1 MMQLK
6 DKKVLVTGGT
16 EGIGKALV
24 AGLVARGVKQIAVMA
39 RKKKGLD
46 ALGMAFPSTEFIMI
60 MGDVSDLDNIR
71 HGIEKI
77 KSQWGYLDILVNNA
91 GVVSA
96 GLLENIPDEDIVS
109 QIAINLTGPIVLTK
123 YCLPLLKESKG
134 AAIMNISS
142 GLGLIGMPY
151 YSVYASTKSG
161 IRQFSD
167 ALRRELKSENI
178 HVISIYPT
186 ATDTGMMKTADTTG
200 MDAPEMVAEK
210 SIEGLINGEINVI
223 FGGEQRLRDHRLNF
237 EAPLEM
243 DRKVA
248 GNLDVLKKR
257 SARHR
262 AM

>member
-1 MMQLK
+1 MKLK
-6 DKKVLVTGGT
+6 DKKVLITGGT

-24 AGLVARGVKQIAVMA
+24 AGLVAREVKQIAVMA
-39 RKKKGLD
+39 RKIEGLN
-46 ALGMAFPSTEFIMI
+46 ALEKEFPAAEFLKL
-60 MGDVSDLDNIR
+60 MGDVSDLNTIR
-71 HGIEKI
+71 NGVEKI
-77 KSQWGYLDILVNNA
+77 RENWGSLDILVNNA
-91 GVVSA
+91 GVVAA
-96 GLLENIPDEDIVS
+96 GLLENISDEDITS
-109 QIAINLTGPIVLTK
+109 QIAINLTAPIVLTK
-123 YCLPLLKESKG
+123 YCLPLLKESKE

-167 ALRRELKSENI
+167 ALRRELTSANI
-178 HVISIYPT
+178 QVICIYPT

-200 MDAPEMVAEK
+200 MDSPEMVAEK
-210 SIEGLINGEINVI
+210 SIEGLITGEINVI

-243 DRKVA
+243 DKKVA
-248 GNLDVLKKR
+248 ENIDALKKR
-257 SARHR
+257 SAKHR